1 MASSTSTESPTVKR
15 KIPSLGFK
23 PKSKNHKRTI
33 SISPE
38 MDRSVAHYIRQLN
51 SVGLD
56 INYSQFVRWLLE
68 NELENKML
76 YDAVGFDKLHGT
88 DDVVKVKAHKVKAHT
103 RRRPNDPTLWED
115 YRR

>member
-1 MASSTSTESPTVKR
+1 MASSTSTESPTVNR

-23 PKSKNHKRTI
+23 PKSKNHNRTI

-38 MDRSVAHYIRQLN
+38 MDRSVAHYIRQLI

-76 YDAVGFDKLHGT
+76 YDAVGVDLRHKTNEHGG
-88 DDVVKVKAHKVKAHT
+88 KASSG
-103 RRRPNDPTLWED
+103 
-115 YRR
+115 